1 MNKKEK
7 RIRDAHKAN
16 RRMINRLWNTYTP
29 VKQILEL
36 TRLNDIALQNDL
48 KKLEA
53 EQ

>member
-1 MNKKEK
+1 MNKEK
-7 RIRDAHKAN
+7 QIRDVHAKN

-29 VKQILEL
+29 VKEILEL

-53 EQ
+53 QNG